1 MAAQIQAAALYFR
14 ANDVALIDVGGDA
27 ITDGT
32 DSCLRSPLADQLAL
46 AACVLA
52 GLPARLVIAAPG
64 VDGELPTATILAR
77 LRALGV
83 SHLPGIGAGDL
94 GAVRKVFAWHPSE
107 ASGLFAAAAAGRRGR
122 VEVRDAG
129 DQVILDATTAYL
141 LSVDAKAAM
150 GVTPARWLTETRSFE
165 DANRIVRETVGLS
178 ELTYESR
185 KAQGLRARTA
195 RVPTWSDLPT
205 IDALVQQVR
214 QRGADYVSMR
224 RLAELFGATNL
235 DAFAAL
241 SALLVTARPDRYE
254 ASLYRA

>member
-1 MAAQIQAAALYFR
+1 
-14 ANDVALIDVGGDA
+14 
-27 ITDGT
+27 
-32 DSCLRSPLADQLAL
+32 
-46 AACVLA
+46 
-52 GLPARLVIAAPG
+52 
-64 VDGELPTATILAR
+64 
-77 LRALGV
+77 
-83 SHLPGIGAGDL
+83 
-94 GAVRKVFAWHPSE
+94 
-107 ASGLFAAAAAGRRGR
+107 
-122 VEVRDAG
+122 
-129 DQVILDATTAYL
+129 
-141 LSVDAKAAM
+141 LSVDAKAAI

-178 ELTYESR
+178 ELTYESQ

-254 ASLYRA
+254 SSLYRA